1 MLRNN
6 VLQKLIAKKKGQGKE
21 ERMWK
26 HQAWFPSLCLLQDV
40 MVLNFLLT
48 VAVLW
53 AVKKNDDFLFM
64 NEWIFL
70 IYIFV

>member
-1 MLRNN
+1 
-6 VLQKLIAKKKGQGKE
+6 
-21 ERMWK
+21 
-26 HQAWFPSLCLLQDV
+26 

-48 VAVLW
+48 VAVLG